1 MDIEQSGQDTAT
13 CEALMRGGSRSF
25 FAASRALPRDLREA
39 AGALYAWCR
48 VADDAIDGSSRP
60 RQALEDLTRR
70 LDAIYAGQ
78 AISDPVDRAFAGVGE
93 RHQLPRALPEAL
105 LEGFAWDA
113 EGRRYAD
120 LEALSAYAARV
131 AGTVG
136 AMMTVIMGCRA
147 EPVLARACDLGV
159 AMQYTNIARDVG
171 EDARAGRLYLP
182 MAWLQEVGIDPDAWL
197 QAPVFD
203 ARLAGVVQRLLA
215 EADLLYDRSSA
226 GIGRLPRGCQPS
238 IHAARLL
245 YSEIG
250 RELERK
256 GLDSV
261 GQRAI
266 VPRTRKA
273 WLLARALIA
282 PLVPTAE
289 LRAPPLETTRFLV
302 EAAARAEARIAAE
315 PTLDWV
321 LELFERLERR
331 DRSGAVT

>member
-1 MDIEQSGQDTAT
+1 MDTTQQGQDAAT
-13 CEALMRGGSRSF
+13 CDALMRGGSRSF
-25 FAASRALPRDLREA
+25 FAASRVLPRELRES

-48 VADDAIDGSSRP
+48 VADDAIDGSSQP
-60 RQALEDLTRR
+60 QQALEELTRR
-70 LDAIYAGQ
+70 LDALYAGH
-78 AISDPVDRAFAGVGE
+78 AISDPVDRAFAGVVE

-113 EGRRYAD
+113 QCRRYAD

-182 MAWLQEVGIDPDAWL
+182 LAWLEDAGIDPEAWL
-197 QAPVFD
+197 KSPVFD
-203 ARLAGVVQRLLA
+203 HRLAGVVQRLLA

-266 VPRTRKA
+266 VPGARKA
-273 WLLARALIA
+273 WLLARALVA
-282 PLVPTAE
+282 PLLPTAE
-289 LRAPPLETTRFLV
+289 LRAPPLATTRFLV

-315 PTLDWV
+315 PTLDWI

-331 DRSGAVT
+331 DRPGAVT